1 MRVPSAAAA
10 PLLMVLSGTS
20 MYVGAS
26 FGVLLFDSIPPA
38 GVAWLRVAVSAL
50 VLVAFVRPPAPAW
63 RGRPL
68 VLAAMFGVVTALMN
82 VCFYESV
89 ARLPLG
95 TAVAI
100 EFLGPIAVVA
110 AESRSARGVSAL
122 LAAIAGVALI
132 ADVQF
137 AAEPL
142 GIAFALLAAAFWA
155 GYVLLG
161 KAVSDAAGTD
171 PKASLHSLAVGWTA
185 AALLTSP
192 LLISVSHADAVDPLP
207 RVAGM
212 VLALAVLSSVVPY
225 LLDQRVLR
233 LVGRGHFALLLA
245 ILPASA
251 VLAGLVMLGQMPTR
265 PELFGIALVILA
277 LTVSDHRQTHPPPRA
292 AGRDA

>member
-1 MRVPSAAAA
+1 
-10 PLLMVLSGTS
+10 MVLSGTS

-26 FGVLLFDSIPPA
+26 VGVLLFDAIAPA
-38 GVAWLRVAVSAL
+38 GVAWLRVAASAL
-50 VLVAFVRPPAPAW
+50 VLVVLVRPPAPAW

-68 VLAAMFGVVTALMN
+68 ALAAVFGVVTALMN
-82 VCFYESV
+82 VCFYEAV

-110 AESRSARGVSAL
+110 AESRSARGLSAL
-122 LAAIAGVALI
+122 AAAIAGVALI

-142 GIAFALLAAAFWA
+142 GIAFALLAAALWA

-161 KAVSDAAGTD
+161 KAVSDAAGAD
-171 PKASLHSLAVGWTA
+171 RRASLHSLAVGWTA
-185 AALLTSP
+185 AAVLTSP
-192 LLISVSHADAVDPLP
+192 LAISLSRADPHVGLH

-212 VLALAVLSSVVPY
+212 VAALAVLSSVVPY
-225 LLDQRVLR
+225 LLDQQVLR

-245 ILPASA
+245 VLPASA
-251 VLAGLVMLGQMPTR
+251 VLAGLLMLGQIPTR
-265 PELFGIALVILA
+265 PELIGIALVVVA
-277 LTVSDHRQTHPPPRA
+277 LVVSDHRRSRPHPRA
-292 AGRDA
+292 ARRAA